1 MYTTCLF
8 CNESLGTN
16 DVIELFPVGRRLA
29 FDPEKGRLWVICA
42 HCTRWNLSPLE
53 ERWEAIEDCERRF
66 RATHLRYSTDNI
78 GLAQLREGLELVRI
92 GRALRPEVA
101 AWRYGDVIQRRGSGR
116 IIGIASGLIRRGARA
131 ANDAVS
137 RITRDD
143 TPSLFADEP
152 LTRLRLYRHRDRVL
166 DVLTDEHGNRSVI
179 RWGHLDAAELIRP
192 DPNQPWRL
200 VVKHDNGL
208 TIVAGDDGLRTAG
221 KALAALNAAGA
232 LPADVRRAT
241 EKIEDAED
249 EQGYF
254 SRIVALAMRTGWG
267 RHPDAPLTE
276 TAVPMTTSAA
286 ERLALHI
293 TNRSFWG
300 RGSITSEP
308 STLMIRL
315 PLVDRLA
322 LEMAANEDTERR
334 AMEGELVE
342 LEQAWRDA
350 EEVAAIADG
359 LFGASQ
365 LEEFRQEHLARR
377 QLARASRPST

>member
-16 DVIELFPVGRRLA
+16 DVIELFPVGRRIA
-29 FDPEKGRLWVICA
+29 FDAEKGRLWVICP
-42 HCTRWNLSPLE
+42 HCTRWNLSPIE

-92 GRALRPEVA
+92 GKALRPEVA

-116 IIGIASGLIRRGARA
+116 IIGIATGLVRRGVRS
-131 ANDAVS
+131 ANDAITK
-137 RITRDD
+137 ITRDD
-143 TPSLFADEP
+143 TPSIFADDP
-152 LTRLRLYRHRDRVL
+152 LTRLRLYRHRERVL
-166 DVLTDEHGNRSVI
+166 DVLTDNAGNRFVI

-200 VVKHDNGL
+200 VVKHDQGL
-208 TIVAGDDGLRTAG
+208 TTVTGDDGLRTAG
-221 KALAALNAAGA
+221 KVLAALNSAGA
-232 LPADVRRAT
+232 LPDDVRRAT
-241 EKIEDAED
+241 AKIEDAED

-267 RHPDAPLTE
+267 RFPDAQSSGSPIPSTS
-276 TAVPMTTSAA
+276 SAA

-308 STLMIRL
+308 STLMLRL

-334 AMEGELVE
+334 AMDGELNE
-342 LEQAWRDA
+342 LERAWRDA

-359 LFGASQ
+359 MFGSNQ
-365 LEEFRQEHLARR
+365 LEEFREAHEAR
-377 QLARASRPST
+377 QLARVTRSGG

>member
-8 CNESLGTN
+8 CNESLGRN
-16 DVIELFPVGRRLA
+16 DVIELFPVGRRVA
-29 FDPEKGRLWVICA
+29 FDPEKGRLWVICGE
-42 HCTRWNLSPLE
+42 CTRWNLSPIE

-92 GRALRPEVA
+92 GKALRPEVA

-116 IIGIASGLIRRGARA
+116 ILGLATGLARRGIRVAHEA
-131 ANDAVS
+131 LS

-143 TPSLFADEP
+143 APSIFADEP

-166 DVLTDEHGNRSVI
+166 DVLTDERGNRSII
-179 RWGHLDAAELIRP
+179 RWGHLDAAELMRP
-192 DPNQPWRL
+192 DPHEPWRL
-200 VVKHDNGL
+200 VVKHDRGL
-208 TIVAGDDGLRTAG
+208 TTVTGDDGLRTAA
-221 KALAALNAAGA
+221 KVLSALNAAGA
-232 LPADVRRAT
+232 LPDDVRRAT

-267 RHPDAPLTE
+267 RFPDAPLS
-276 TAVPMTTSAA
+276 AAPVAAPSSAA

-308 STLMIRL
+308 STLMLRL

-334 AMEGELVE
+334 ALAGELLE
-342 LEQAWRDA
+342 LERAWRDA

-359 LFGASQ
+359 MFGGAQ
-365 LEEFRQEHLARR
+365 LEELRREHAAR
-377 QLARASRPST
+377 QLARVVPPTR

>member
-16 DVIELFPVGRRLA
+16 EVIELFPIGRRLA
-29 FDPEKGRLWVICA
+29 FDSEKGRLWVICP
-42 HCTRWNLSPLE
+42 HCTRWNLSPIE
-53 ERWEAIEDCERRF
+53 ERWEAIDDCERRF
-66 RATHLRYSTDNI
+66 RATHLRFSTDNI

-92 GRALRPEVA
+92 GKALRPEVA

-116 IIGIASGLIRRGARA
+116 LIGIATGLVRRSIRS
-131 ANDAVS
+131 ANDAIA
-137 RITRDD
+137 RLTKDQ

-152 LTRLRLYRHRDRVL
+152 MTRLRLYRHRDRVL

-192 DPNQPWRL
+192 DPNEPWRL
-200 VVKHDNGL
+200 IVKHDRGL
-208 TIVAGDDGLRTAG
+208 TTVRGDDGLRTAG
-221 KALAALNAAGA
+221 KVLAALNSAGA
-232 LPADVRRAT
+232 LPDDVRRAT
-241 EKIEDAED
+241 AKIEDAED

-267 RHPDAPLTE
+267 RYPDG
-276 TAVPMTTSAA
+276 TTSASPPPAIASAA

-308 STLMIRL
+308 STLMLRL

-334 AMEGELVE
+334 ALAGELIE
-342 LEQAWRDA
+342 LERAWRDA

-359 LFGASQ
+359 MFGGSE
-365 LEEFRQEHLARR
+365 LEDFRQEHAAR
-377 QLARASRPST
+377 QLARASRQSG